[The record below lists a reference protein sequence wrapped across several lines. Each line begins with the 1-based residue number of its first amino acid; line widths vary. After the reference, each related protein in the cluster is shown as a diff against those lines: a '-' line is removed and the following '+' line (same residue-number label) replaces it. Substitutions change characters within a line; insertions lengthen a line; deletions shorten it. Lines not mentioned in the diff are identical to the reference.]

1 MNAVLH
7 AFIHACIL
15 LCEISGNP
23 VAFPVG
29 IHPTIHIKQIFI
41 HHYNDRGCLTNGG
54 TF

>member
-15 LCEISGNP
+15 LREISVNP

-41 HHYNDRGCLTNGG
+41 HHCNDRGCLTNRG